1 MRIVNKS
8 ARIGFERMLDSGRSA
23 RGVASLALAIIVLA
37 VIASSLAASG
47 QTPSA
52 PAALAQSPAAEITT
66 RSQLL
71 SKEKELKQQALAKN
85 GAASVKLSDY
95 GNHFT
100 MLAYRNKSGG
110 AEVHARF
117 ADFFYVLEGT
127 ATLQTGGTLVN
138 PDKTNPEEPR
148 GDAIKGGSRAPLR
161 AGDFAH
167 IPAGVP
173 HRLIIPNGMDFCYF
187 VIKVRER

>member
-1 MRIVNKS
+1 MNKS
-8 ARIGFERMLDSGRSA
+8 ERIGFGRMSGAERKTCSGA
-23 RGVASLALAIIVLA
+23 PLALAIVLLA
-37 VIASSLAASG
+37 LVASSLAASG
-47 QTPSA
+47 QAPSA
-52 PAALAQSPAAEITT
+52 PVALAQSPAAEITT

-71 SKEKELKQQALAKN
+71 EKEKELKEAALAKN

-95 GNHFT
+95 GNSFT

-110 AEVHARF
+110 AEVHTKF
-117 ADFFYVLEGT
+117 ADFFYVVEGN
-127 ATLQTGGTLVN
+127 ATLETGGALVN
-138 PDKTNPEEPR
+138 PNNANPEEPR
-148 GDAIKGGSRAPLR
+148 GDAIEGGSAAALR

-173 HRLIIPNGMDFCYF
+173 HRLIIPDGTDFCYF

>member
-1 MRIVNKS
+1 MPG
-8 ARIGFERMLDSGRSA
+8 AGRKAHSS
-23 RGVASLALAIIVLA
+23 VLLALAIVLLA
-37 VIASSLAASG
+37 VVVSSLAASG
-47 QTPSA
+47 QAPSA
-52 PAALAQSPAAEITT
+52 PVALAQSPAAEITT

-71 SKEKELKQQALAKN
+71 EKEKELKEKALAKN

-100 MLAYRNKSGG
+100 MLSYRSKSGG
-110 AEVHARF
+110 AEVHTRF
-117 ADFFYVLEGT
+117 ADFFYVVEGS
-127 ATLQTGGTLVN
+127 ATLETGGALVN
-138 PDKTNPEEPR
+138 PNNANPEEPR
-148 GDAIKGGSRAPLR
+148 GDAIKGGSAAPLR

-173 HRLIIPNGMDFCYF
+173 HRLIIPDGTDFCYF